1 MNTLFMLGCGLFCVL
16 DFLLKTSQSEE
27 LDNYRF
33 YIESRKEIIVC
44 AGLNRYGSH
53 RLLCLNAW
61 PVGRDTT
68 RRCGLVGVGVPL
80 LE

>member
-1 MNTLFMLGCGLFCVL
+1 MLGCRLFCVL
-16 DFLLKTSQSEE
+16 DFLVETSESEE

-33 YIESRKEIIVC
+33 YIESPKEIIVC
-44 AGLNRYGSH
+44 AGVNRYGPH
-53 RLLCLNAW
+53 RLLGLNAW

-68 RRCGLVGVGVPL
+68 RRCGLVGVSVAL